1 MFTILLQLSAEGF
14 GGSDA
19 PKQVQSLHFIYSFT
33 LNAQEH
39 DYIMCNAQFQ
49 GHEKRDIA
57 SIDCMCPN

>member
-1 MFTILLQLSAEGF
+1 MSGSHLL
-14 GGSDA
+14 
-19 PKQVQSLHFIYSFT
+19 YSFT

-57 SIDCMCPN
+57 SIGCMCPN

>member
-19 PKQVQSLHFIYSFT
+19 PKQVQSLHLFNH
-33 LNAQEH
+33 LNTNEH

>member
-14 GGSDA
+14 
-19 PKQVQSLHFIYSFT
+19 YSFI

-39 DYIMCNAQFQ
+39 DNIMCNAQFQ
-49 GHEKRDIA
+49 GHKKRDIA